1 MDEHTITVKL
11 ELVVGDGSLSGR
23 AVDADGAS
31 REFAGW
37 LGLIA
42 AIDSFVPPTSD
53 DHSEEASMS
62 TIAFPNRPAVDLRLR
77 GEVVRPGEPRWDDSR
92 RAYNLAV
99 DQRPALVAI
108 PADEDDVAAVVR
120 YAAATGFQVAA
131 QRTGHNAA
139 PLGPLDETILLRTDA
154 LQGVEIDPHARR
166 ARVRSGAK
174 WADVVPQASE
184 LGLGALHG
192 STPDVSIAGYA
203 LGGGVGWY
211 ARKHGL
217 AANSVTALELVTADG
232 ELRRVDR
239 QHEPELFWAL
249 RGGGG
254 NFGVVT
260 ALEFDLYPVPE
271 LYAGV
276 LFFPWERAAEAFHA
290 WHEWTASAPEEIT
303 SSMRLLQFPPLP
315 EIPEPVRGQSFAV
328 FDAAFLGTRDEGEDV
343 LRALRAAGPVMDTF
357 AMVPPVGIAE
367 LHMDPPAPM
376 PFIST
381 HRLLGELPA
390 AAIDDLVS
398 AAGPGSGSPLGMVE
412 LRHSGGALARTGADH
427 GAIDTLP
434 GEYLWF
440 AGGLAADPAMIAA
453 NEAHMA
459 LLDAVV
465 SPYQAGFY
473 LNFTEESGES
483 SRFFPEETYERLQAV
498 KGEYDPDGLFQA
510 NHQIGARRS

>member
-1 MDEHTITVKL
+1 
-11 ELVVGDGSLSGR
+11 
-23 AVDADGAS
+23 
-31 REFAGW
+31 
-37 LGLIA
+37 
-42 AIDSFVPPTSD
+42 
-53 DHSEEASMS
+53 
-62 TIAFPNRPAVDLRLR
+62 
-77 GEVVRPGEPRWDDSR
+77 
-92 RAYNLAV
+92 
-99 DQRPALVAI
+99 
-108 PADEDDVAAVVR
+108 
-120 YAAATGFQVAA
+120 
-131 QRTGHNAA
+131 
-139 PLGPLDETILLRTDA
+139 
-154 LQGVEIDPHARR
+154 
-166 ARVRSGAK
+166 
-174 WADVVPQASE
+174 
-184 LGLGALHG
+184 
-192 STPDVSIAGYA
+192 
-203 LGGGVGWY
+203 
-211 ARKHGL
+211 
-217 AANSVTALELVTADG
+217 
-232 ELRRVDR
+232 
-239 QHEPELFWAL
+239 
-249 RGGGG
+249 
-254 NFGVVT
+254 
-260 ALEFDLYPVPE
+260 
-271 LYAGV
+271 
-276 LFFPWERAAEAFHA
+276 
-290 WHEWTASAPEEIT
+290 
-303 SSMRLLQFPPLP
+303 
-315 EIPEPVRGQSFAV
+315 
-328 FDAAFLGTRDEGEDV
+328 
-343 LRALRAAGPVMDTF
+343 MDTF

-510 NHQIGARRS
+510 NHQIGAKRS